1 MEEKVITP
9 LLPQEISKDDK
20 KIVFEQYKLLI
31 DSLNNSNTVR
41 ETANPYWVT
50 VTGLG
55 LGGISYVK
63 EVTTLPLEHKTII
76 LWTLI
81 GVGVVLCLAWINYLR
96 TMRYTILMR
105 NRLIEELENYF
116 PARVFTNL
124 FQLTGGRQHK
134 YSLTSR
140 EMLIPILFLLGYIAF
155 GISLYF
161 FKEEVTL
168 PSHGL

>member
-1 MEEKVITP
+1 MSEQMIEP
-9 LLPQEISKDDK
+9 LLPQAIDENDK

-81 GVGVVLCLAWINYLR
+81 GIGIVLCLAWINYLR
-96 TMRYTILMR
+96 TMKYTIDIR

-116 PARVFTNL
+116 PAKVFTQV
-124 FQLTGGRQHK
+124 FRLTGGAASQH
-134 YSLTSR
+134 SLTMR
-140 EMLIPILFLLGYIAF
+140 EMLIPILFLMGYIAF
-155 GISLYF
+155 GVSLYF
-161 FKEEVTL
+161 FKEEVAL

>member
-1 MEEKVITP
+1 MSEKKIEP
-9 LLPQEISKDDK
+9 LVPQTINEDDK
-20 KIVFEQYKLLI
+20 RVVFEQYKLLI
-31 DSLNNSNTVR
+31 ESLNNSNTVR

-81 GVGVVLCLAWINYLR
+81 GIGIVLCLAWINYLR
-96 TMRYTILMR
+96 TMKYTIDIR

-116 PARVFTNL
+116 PAKVFTQV
-124 FQLTGGRQHK
+124 FRLTGGSPNQH
-134 YSLTSR
+134 SLTMR
-140 EMLIPILFLLGYIAF
+140 EMLIPILFLMGYIAF

-161 FKEEVTL
+161 FKEEVAL